1 MHLSKNLTRDPEKAF
16 AEPSLLVE
24 NDGLTDAEKLTLLES
39 WQADL
44 VELQRA
50 TEENMGS
57 ANVTPGT
64 NAVKLAKVTEA
75 IATIRG
81 RIDEAAS

>member
-1 MHLSKNLTRDPEKAF
+1 
-16 AEPSLLVE
+16 
-24 NDGLTDAEKLTLLES
+24 
-39 WQADL
+39 
-44 VELQRA
+44 
-50 TEENMGS
+50 MGS